1 MRSINSIFIL
11 GINIMPE
18 QKSFDPV
25 VLDPD
30 KFEVRLDNARVRVLE
45 TRMPPGSRHAMHCHP
60 QHLIY
65 ALTSYTVKD
74 SFLDGPTRISSREAG
89 EVIWG
94 EAVTHAAENVCESWV
109 HALII
114 ELKE

>member
-1 MRSINSIFIL
+1 MA
-11 GINIMPE
+11 E

-30 KFEVRLDNARVRVLE
+30 MFEVRLENARLRVLE
-45 TRMPPGSRHAMHCHP
+45 VRMPPGSRHAMHWHP
-60 QHLIY
+60 AHLIY
-65 ALTSYTVKD
+65 VLAPYVVKD
-74 SFLDGPTRISSREAG
+74 TFPDGTTRVGSREAG

-94 EAVTHAAENVCESWV
+94 EPVTHEAENVGEGPV

-114 ELKE
+114 ELKK